1 MVEQANG
8 FPARQSQ
15 SLHSQGSEFDLQSGH
30 RKGTLIC
37 FSCAP
42 VKPARC

>member
-15 SLHSQGSEFDLQSGH
+15 KLHSQGSEFDLQSGDID
-30 RKGTLIC
+30 L
-37 FSCAP
+37 FLLCAGKTGE
-42 VKPARC
+42 V